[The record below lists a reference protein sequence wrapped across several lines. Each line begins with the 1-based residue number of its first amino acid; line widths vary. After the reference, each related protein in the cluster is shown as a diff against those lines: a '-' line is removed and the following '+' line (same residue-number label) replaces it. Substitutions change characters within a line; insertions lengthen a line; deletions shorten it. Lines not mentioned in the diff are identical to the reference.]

1 MKKHL
6 LAGVALTAA
15 AALALSG
22 CSSAGSDTASAAK
35 KPYGDCPLGGTKGEF
50 TLKTHKPDEL
60 RVRADLPSPGWY
72 NGDTVDEIDSGVDYC
87 ILANIAY
94 RSGIKKIT
102 LQNASFDALI
112 AGRGGEMDLTL
123 NQIAITEDREKI
135 FDFSD
140 PYYDATTAVVT
151 KSGSKLTE
159 EQLAGAKIGVK
170 QGTTQQLFVTDTLKP
185 TQQISVYPGDNE
197 LDNAVAAGQI
207 DAAVQDLSI
216 ALGAANASGDRLS
229 VLSQIQTGAKMGVML
244 PKDSSNTA
252 VVDKVLTQ
260 MKKDGTLDKLTSK
273 YLGAAYGTDPSTIP
287 VWNIR

>member
-1 MKKHL
+1 MKKHF
-6 LAGVALTAA
+6 LAGVALAA
-15 AALALSG
+15 SAALALSG
-22 CSSAGSDTASAAK
+22 CSSGTASEAK

-50 TLKTHKPDEL
+50 TLKTLKPDEL
-60 RVRADLPSPGWY
+60 LVRADLPSPGWY
-72 NGDTVDEIDSGVDYC
+72 NGDTIDEIDSGVDYC

-94 RSGIKKIT
+94 RSGIDKIT

-112 AGRGGEMDLTL
+112 AGKGGEMDLTL
-123 NQIAITEDREKI
+123 NQIAITKDREKI

-151 KSGSKLTE
+151 KSSSKLTE
-159 EQLAGAKIGVK
+159 DQIAGAKIGVK

-216 ALGAANASGDRLS
+216 ALGAANASGGKIT
-229 VLSQIQTGAKMGVML
+229 VPGQIQTGATMGVML

-252 VVDKVLTQ
+252 VVDKILAQ
-260 MKKDGTLDKLTSK
+260 MKKDGTLDKLSSK

-287 VWNIR
+287 LWNVR